1 MIEFI
6 TKPTPKQS
14 FTFSDVPVDHL
25 FVDEYGQLCQKI
37 NSDSY
42 SVITH
47 SDGKLYADHF
57 EGVSSLAYVERI
69 IEGVEGIKF

>member
-6 TKPTPKQS
+6 IKPTSKQ
-14 FTFSDVPVDHL
+14 FFPFSDVPENHL

-42 SVITH
+42 SVITD

-57 EGVSSLAYVERI
+57 VGVSSLTPVERI